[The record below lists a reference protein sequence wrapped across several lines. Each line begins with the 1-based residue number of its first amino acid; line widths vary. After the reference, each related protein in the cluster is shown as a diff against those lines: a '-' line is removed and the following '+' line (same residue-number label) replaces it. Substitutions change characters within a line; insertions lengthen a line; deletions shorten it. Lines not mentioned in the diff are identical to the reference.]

1 MAMVVVEE
9 NKTYELNLKFD
20 QMETEEDESKKS
32 ENTKETVVEPP
43 LYRKRDV
50 EEVERNQ

>member
-20 QMETEEDESKKS
+20 QMETEES
-32 ENTKETVVEPP
+32 ENTKQPVEEPP

-50 EEVERNQ
+50 EETEKNQ